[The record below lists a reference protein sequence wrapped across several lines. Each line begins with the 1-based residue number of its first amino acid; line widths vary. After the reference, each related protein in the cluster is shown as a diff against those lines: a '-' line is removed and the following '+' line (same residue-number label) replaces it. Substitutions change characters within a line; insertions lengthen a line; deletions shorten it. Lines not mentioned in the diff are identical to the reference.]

1 MAFSVLKSVLP
12 NRPVPMRIW
21 RGPLRGGYAVMNPR
35 NSMRKVLGLYE
46 HELNKWLERA
56 LRLTDRV
63 IDVGANDGYFT
74 FGCAAAF
81 HRMRKESEVI
91 AFEPED
97 DHFRS
102 LSESLRRRPRD
113 LVKFKLL
120 QSFVGANESSDSTT
134 LDSIRCELRSPN
146 DRARTLIKIDVEGAE
161 EDVLAAAGSWL
172 DASNCFLIEVHKESF
187 LESIPRLFLGRGLML
202 DQINQRPLKLI
213 GRELRDEQNWWLVS
227 RLPTRQ
233 ARNIGQSPNEGRA
246 RSALPLGSKENDKRP
261 EGPTLRLRV

>member
-1 MAFSVLKSVLP
+1 MAFDVLKSVLP
-12 NRPVPMRIW
+12 DRPVPMRIW

-46 HELNKWLERA
+46 HELNKWLEAA

-63 IDVGANDGYFT
+63 VDVGANDGYFT

-81 HRMRKESEVI
+81 QRMRKHSEVI

-102 LSESLRRRPRD
+102 LSQSLRSQPKNF
-113 LVKFKLL
+113 VKFTLA
-120 QSFVGANESSDSTT
+120 QSFVGANVSDRSTT
-134 LDSIRCELRSPN
+134 LDSIRCQLRFPG
-146 DRARTLIKIDVEGAE
+146 DRTGTLIKIDVEGAE
-161 EDVLAAAGSWL
+161 EDVLAAARTWL
-172 DASNCFLIEVHKESF
+172 NATNFFLIEIHKQEF
-187 LESIPRLFLGRGLML
+187 LETIARLFAGHGLFL

-227 RLPTRQ
+227 RLP
-233 ARNIGQSPNEGRA
+233 IEY
-246 RSALPLGSKENDKRP
+246 
-261 EGPTLRLRV
+261 